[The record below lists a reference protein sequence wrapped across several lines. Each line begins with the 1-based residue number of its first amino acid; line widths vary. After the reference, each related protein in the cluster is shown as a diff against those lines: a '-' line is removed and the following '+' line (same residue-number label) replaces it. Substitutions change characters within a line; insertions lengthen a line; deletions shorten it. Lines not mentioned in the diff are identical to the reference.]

1 MKYLIIGAGA
11 AGVSAVKE
19 IIKRRDK
26 NDQITVITDDD
37 YPFYYRP
44 RLIEY
49 LSGEV
54 DDEELIINDKDW
66 FEKNDINLKLS
77 EKVTEVRFNEKKV
90 ITEKSNYAYDKLLL
104 ANGAHSFIPPV
115 KGIEKD
121 NIFTLRNLTDA
132 QKICER
138 AKNAEKAAVIGGGL
152 LGVEAASN
160 LKKSGLDVTV
170 IERANYCL
178 NRQLDE
184 LGGEILVDILKNDK
198 GLKFVLDAST
208 EEFLGDNKVKEILM
222 GDGTKVE
229 ADLVL
234 LSTGVRSNI
243 GLFED
248 TDLKINNAVVVDK
261 YMTTNIDDVYAA
273 GDIAE
278 LNGKFYGIWMPSM
291 KMGQTAGKNMVGE
304 KFEFPGVVS
313 SHTLKVAGINVVS
326 AGNIDFDNEL
336 EHEIEKK
343 ERACKRVVRDKNGK
357 VVGLVIVGQFNDQ
370 EKLLAE
376 VKKSKK

>member
-11 AGVSAVKE
+11 AGVSAAKE
-19 IIKRRDK
+19 IIRRREED
-26 NDQITVITDDD
+26 DEITVITDEK

-54 DDEELIINDKDW
+54 DDEEIIINGKEW
-66 FEKNDINLKLS
+66 FEKNDINLKLN
-77 EKVTEVRFNEKKV
+77 EKVTEVKFDGKKV
-90 ITEKSNYAYDKLLL
+90 ITDKENYGYDKLLL
-104 ANGAHSFIPPV
+104 ANGAHPFIPPI
-115 KGIEKD
+115 KGIEKK
-121 NIFTLRNLTDA
+121 NVFALRNLSDA
-132 QKICER
+132 KKIC
-138 AKNAEKAAVIGGGL
+138 KKAESANDAVVIGGGL

-160 LKKSGLDVTV
+160 LKKNGLEVTV
-170 IERANYCL
+170 IERANWCL

-184 LGGEILVDILKNDK
+184 NGGELLVDILKREK
-198 GLKFVLDAST
+198 GLKFKLDAST
-208 EEFLGDNKVKEILM
+208 EEFLGDDKVQGVLL
-222 GDGTKVE
+222 GDGTKIK

-243 GLFED
+243 GLFEN

-261 YMTTNIDDVYAA
+261 YMKTNIDDVYAA

-278 LNGKFYGIWMPSM
+278 HDGRFYGIWLPSM
-291 KMGQTAGKNMVGE
+291 KMGQTAGKNMAGE

-326 AGNIDFDNEL
+326 AGNLDFDNEL
-336 EHEIEKK
+336 EHEVEIK
-343 ERACKRVVRDKNGK
+343 EQACKRVIRDKEGNA
-357 VVGLVIVGQFNDQ
+357 VGLIIVGQFDDQ
-370 EKLLAE
+370 DKLLAE
-376 VKKSKK
+376 VKS

>member
-11 AGVSAVKE
+11 AGVSAAKE
-19 IIKRRDK
+19 IIRRREED
-26 NDQITVITDDD
+26 DEITVITDEK

-54 DDEELIINDKDW
+54 DDEEIIINGKDW
-66 FEKNDINLKLS
+66 FEKNDINLKLN
-77 EKVTEVRFNEKKV
+77 EKVTEVKFDEKKV
-90 ITEKSNYAYDKLLL
+90 ITDKENYGYDKLLL
-104 ANGAHSFIPPV
+104 ANGAHPFIPPI
-115 KGIEKD
+115 KGIEKK
-121 NIFTLRNLTDA
+121 NVFALRNLSDA
-132 QKICER
+132 KKICKKAE
-138 AKNAEKAAVIGGGL
+138 NASDAVVIGGGL

-160 LKKSGLDVTV
+160 LKKNGLEVTV
-170 IERANYCL
+170 IERANWCL

-184 LGGEILVDILKNDK
+184 NGGELLVDILKREK
-198 GLKFVLDAST
+198 GLKFKLDAST
-208 EEFLGDNKVKEILM
+208 EEFLGDDKVQGVLL
-222 GDGTKVE
+222 GDGTKIK

-243 GLFED
+243 GLFEN

-261 YMTTNIDDVYAA
+261 YMKTNIDDVYAA

-278 LNGKFYGIWMPSM
+278 HDGRFYGIWLPSM
-291 KMGQTAGKNMVGE
+291 KMGQTAGKNMAGE

-326 AGNIDFDNEL
+326 AGNLDFDNEL
-336 EHEIEKK
+336 EHEVEIK
-343 ERACKRVVRDKNGK
+343 EQACKRVIRDKDGNA
-357 VVGLVIVGQFNDQ
+357 VGLIIVGQFDDQ
-370 EKLLAE
+370 DKLLAE
-376 VKKSKK
+376 VRS

>member
-11 AGVSAVKE
+11 AGVSAAKE
-19 IIKRRDK
+19 IIRRREED
-26 NDQITVITDDD
+26 DEITVITDEK

-54 DDEELIINDKDW
+54 NDEEIIINGKDW
-66 FEKNDINLKLS
+66 FEKNDINLKLN
-77 EKVTEVRFNEKKV
+77 EKVTEVKFVEKKV
-90 ITEKSNYAYDKLLL
+90 ITDKENYGYDKLLL
-104 ANGAHSFIPPV
+104 ANGAHPFIPPI
-115 KGIEKD
+115 KGIEKK
-121 NIFTLRNLTDA
+121 NVFALRNLSDA
-132 QKICER
+132 KKICKKAE
-138 AKNAEKAAVIGGGL
+138 NANDAVVIGGGL

-160 LKKSGLDVTV
+160 LKKNGLEVTV
-170 IERANYCL
+170 IERANWCL

-184 LGGEILVDILKNDK
+184 NGGELLVDILKREK
-198 GLKFVLDAST
+198 GLKFKLDAST
-208 EEFLGDNKVKEILM
+208 EEFLGDDKVQGVLL
-222 GDGTKVE
+222 GDGTKIK

-243 GLFED
+243 GLFEN

-261 YMTTNIDDVYAA
+261 YMKTNIDDVYAA

-278 LNGKFYGIWMPSM
+278 HDGRFYGIWLPSM
-291 KMGQTAGKNMVGE
+291 KMGQTAGKNMAGE

-326 AGNIDFDNEL
+326 AGNLDFDNEL
-336 EHEIEKK
+336 EHEVEIK
-343 ERACKRVVRDKNGK
+343 EQACKRVIRDKDGNA
-357 VVGLVIVGQFNDQ
+357 VGLIIVGQFDDQ
-370 EKLLAE
+370 DKLLAE
-376 VKKSKK
+376 VKS

>member
-11 AGVSAVKE
+11 AGVSAAKE
-19 IIKRRDK
+19 IIRRREED
-26 NDQITVITDDD
+26 DEITVITDEK

-54 DDEELIINDKDW
+54 DDEEIIINGKEW
-66 FEKNDINLKLS
+66 FEKNDINLKLN
-77 EKVTEVRFNEKKV
+77 EKVTEVKFDGKKV
-90 ITEKSNYAYDKLLL
+90 ITDKENYGYDKLLL
-104 ANGAHSFIPPV
+104 ANGAHPFIPPI
-115 KGIEKD
+115 KGIEKK
-121 NIFTLRNLTDA
+121 NVFALRNLSDA
-132 QKICER
+132 KKICKKAE
-138 AKNAEKAAVIGGGL
+138 NANDAVVIGGGL

-160 LKKSGLDVTV
+160 LKKNGLEVTV
-170 IERANYCL
+170 IERANWCL

-184 LGGEILVDILKNDK
+184 NGGELLVDILKREK
-198 GLKFVLDAST
+198 GLKFKLDAST
-208 EEFLGDNKVKEILM
+208 EEFLGDDKVQGVLL
-222 GDGTKVE
+222 GDGTKIK

-243 GLFED
+243 GLFEN

-261 YMTTNIDDVYAA
+261 YMKTNIDDVYAA

-278 LNGKFYGIWMPSM
+278 HDGRFYGIWLPSM
-291 KMGQTAGKNMVGE
+291 KMGQTAGKNMAGE

-326 AGNIDFDNEL
+326 AGNLDFDNEL
-336 EHEIEKK
+336 EHEVEIK
-343 ERACKRVVRDKNGK
+343 EQACKRVIRDKDGNA
-357 VVGLVIVGQFNDQ
+357 VGLIIVGQFDDQ
-370 EKLLAE
+370 DKLLAE
-376 VKKSKK
+376 VKS